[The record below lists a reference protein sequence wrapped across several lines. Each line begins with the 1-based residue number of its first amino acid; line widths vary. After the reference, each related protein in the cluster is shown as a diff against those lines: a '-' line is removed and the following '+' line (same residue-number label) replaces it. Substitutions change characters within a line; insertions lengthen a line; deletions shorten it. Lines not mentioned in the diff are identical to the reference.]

1 MDKKH
6 IEKESFPNN
15 LKIEEIDSRTKGSTI
30 DAFQPFQNYMKD
42 QEEKKGLNEAFSF
55 GARSPSRNPKLTWIK
70 VRKINPNIARNL
82 ALFGKPFA
90 GRNISV
96 SPKKT
101 QKISSSLMKSLIPEW
116 NNH

>member
-6 IEKESFPNN
+6 LEKESIPNN
-15 LKIEEIDSRTKGSTI
+15 LKIEEIDPRTKGSTI
-30 DAFQPFQNYMKD
+30 DAFQPFQNIKD

-82 ALFGKPFA
+82 ARFGKPLS
-90 GRNISV
+90 GSRNFSA
-96 SPKKT
+96 PTKKT
-101 QKISSSLMKSLIPEW
+101 KKFKQYL
-116 NNH
+116 HY